1 MADRRRTA
9 RSGGPLAALI
19 ACSLLCACLFA
30 GITPSELPNPVPR
43 LLAAIAWAL
52 EPVGSLLMRLFRPL
66 VIDSVGADPRGL
78 LRPLDPAERALLGA
92 LLHFG
97 VGLLWL
103 RRAVRWRLAVLRSD
117 LGVTGATQAA
127 RAPESG
133 SAIARRWLAAQGIA
147 SGPDRPAP
155 PRPPEAD
162 FAEAEA
168 AARALLASLKASP
181 GRTPPGG

>member
-1 MADRRRTA
+1 MVDRRRPA
-9 RSGGPLAALI
+9 RSGGPLATLI

-30 GITPSELPNPVPR
+30 GITPSELPNPVPQ
-43 LLAAIAWAL
+43 LPAAIAWFL
-52 EPVGSLLMRLFRPL
+52 EPLGGLLLRLLKPL
-66 VIDSVGADPRGL
+66 VIDSVGADPGVP

-92 LLHFG
+92 LVPFG

-117 LGVTGATQAA
+117 LGVTGAAQAA

-147 SGPDRPAP
+147 SGPDQPAARRP
-155 PRPPEAD
+155 READ

-168 AARALLASLKASP
+168 AARALLASLEAP
-181 GRTPPGG
+181 QGRSPPGC